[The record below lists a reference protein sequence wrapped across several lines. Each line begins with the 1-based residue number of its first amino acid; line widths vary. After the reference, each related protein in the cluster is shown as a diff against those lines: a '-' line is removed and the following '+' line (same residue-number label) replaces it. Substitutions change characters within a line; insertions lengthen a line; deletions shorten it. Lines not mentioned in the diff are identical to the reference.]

1 MVTTGGL
8 ILISRSAFLFPKD
21 ADNCS
26 SNKPSAYTVWTKL
39 IDNRK
44 EPRINKIML
53 NGKSLANREI
63 KDVDS
68 VVIPSVNVY
77 KVNA

>member
-1 MVTTGGL
+1 VVTTGGL
-8 ILISRSAFLFPKD
+8 ILISRSAFLFPND
-21 ADNCS
+21 ADSCS
-26 SNKPSAYTVWTKL
+26 SNKPSAYAVWVIL

-44 EPRINKIML
+44 EARINKIML
-53 NGKSLANREI
+53 KGKSLANRRL

-68 VVIPSVNVY
+68 VVNPAANVY

>member
-8 ILISRSAFLFPKD
+8 ILISRSAFLLPKD
-21 ADNCS
+21 ADSCS
-26 SNKPSAYTVWTKL
+26 SNKPSAYAIWVKL
-39 IDNRK
+39 INNKK

-53 NGKSLANREI
+53 NGKSLANREL
-63 KDVDS
+63 KDVVN
-68 VVIPSVNVY
+68 VVNPAVNVY

>member
-8 ILISRSAFLFPKD
+8 ILISRSTFLLPSD
-21 ADNCS
+21 ADSCS
-26 SNKPSAYTVWTKL
+26 SNKPSAYAMWIKL
-39 IDNRK
+39 INNKK

-53 NGKSLANREI
+53 NGKSQANREL

-68 VVIPSVNVY
+68 VVNPAVNVY
-77 KVNA
+77 KVNG

>member
-21 ADNCS
+21 ADSCS
-26 SNKPSAYTVWTKL
+26 SNKPSAYAVWVIL

-53 NGKSLANREI
+53 NGKSLANREL
-63 KDVDS
+63 KDVGS
-68 VVIPSVNVY
+68 VVNPAVNVY